1 MPTPTPEEF
10 RRFLAAARLHR
21 HGRARFEAGTRRTA
35 LRTIRTRLDVPQIG
49 DLVEIVTASHAEPGI
64 TGRLTAIDP
73 TDPIDRY
80 RVQGATGPVA
90 WATTIRPA

>member
-1 MPTPTPEEF
+1 MPTPTPEEM
-10 RRFLAAARLHR
+10 RVLAEARLRR
-21 HGRARFEAGTRRTA
+21 HGWARFEAGTRRTA
-35 LRTIRTRLDVPQIG
+35 LRMARTQFDVPQIG

-80 RVQGATGPVA
+80 RVQGTTGPVA